1 MQVIL
6 GSNSP
11 RRREL
16 LGLLGAPFK
25 VIVSDVEEFTEKTKP
40 EDVVCDLSL
49 QKAVNVFDKCTA
61 EGDCVVI
68 GSDTIVALDELILGK
83 PKDAE
88 DAFCMLK
95 KLQGNKHQ
103 VYTGVALIIRK
114 GDEVHK
120 KVFYEKTDVYMHE
133 MSDDDISRYI
143 ATNEPYDKAGSY
155 GIQGIGSLFVKQI
168 KGDYFNVVGLPV
180 SMLNKVLK
188 ENKEQAGERSLHF
201 PSPSLPS
208 TFL

>member
-25 VIVSDVEEFTEKTKP
+25 IMVSDIEEFTEKTKP

-49 QKAVNVFDKCTA
+49 QKAVNVFDKCTD

-68 GSDTIVALDELILGK
+68 GSDTIVALDGLILGK
-83 PKDAE
+83 PIDAG
-88 DAFCMLK
+88 DAFNMLK

-103 VYTGVALIIRK
+103 VYTGVTLIIRK
-114 GDEVHK
+114 GDEVYK
-120 KVFYEKTDVYMHE
+120 KVFYEKTDVCMYE
-133 MSDDDISRYI
+133 MSDDDINRYI

-155 GIQGIGSLFVKQI
+155 AIQGIATVYIEKI
-168 KGDYFNVVGLPV
+168 EGDYNNVVGLPV
-180 SMLNKVLK
+180 ARLYRELK
-188 ENKEQAGERSLHF
+188 AEGIDLHEF
-201 PSPSLPS
+201 VI
-208 TFL
+208 

>member
-49 QKAVNVFDKCTA
+49 QKAVNVFDKCTD

-120 KVFYEKTDVYMHE
+120 KVFYEKTDVCMYE
-133 MSDDDISRYI
+133 MSDDDINRYI

-155 GIQGIGSLFVKQI
+155 AIQGIATVYIEKI
-168 KGDYFNVVGLPV
+168 EGDYNNVVGLPV
-180 SMLNKVLK
+180 ARLYRELK
-188 ENKEQAGERSLHF
+188 AEGIDLHEF
-201 PSPSLPS
+201 VI
-208 TFL
+208 